1 MFQSDVVTLMV
12 LCIGGCGAGKT
23 LLLSLLQDK
32 NFNTDTSLVP
42 TVGVNIFTVIA
53 ETGKKNSTVEIPVRE
68 LGGGLCPLWRDYLR
82 TETCVIFVIN
92 SQDLSKAGLV
102 AVKLCEALE
111 ELESVSQAQNKV
123 CRLCVVWT
131 RAGDVNTFARLLR
144 LRELLQDSSVI
155 STEIRVDIETQAGL
169 QSLRQWLLQTV

>member
-1 MFQSDVVTLMV
+1 MV

-53 ETGKKNSTVEIPVRE
+53 ETAGKKNATVEIPVRE
-68 LGGGLCPLWRDYLR
+68 LGGGLSPLWRDYLR
-82 TETCVIFVIN
+82 TETSVIFVIN

-102 AVKLCEALE
+102 AVKLCEALA
-111 ELESVSQAQNKV
+111 ELESVSRERNKV

-131 RAGDVNTFARLLR
+131 RQGDVNTFARLLR
-144 LRELLQDSSVI
+144 LRELLQDSCVI
-155 STEIRVDIETQAGL
+155 CTEIRVDIDTQAGL
-169 QSLRQWLLQTV
+169 QSLRHWLVQTVA